1 MKRMIE
7 QERRIKELMALKNSD
22 NCPVIA
28 ITSGKGGVGKT
39 NIAANLAIALAEKGE
54 KVLVVDA
61 DTNFANVDVL
71 LGLAP
76 KFTLLN
82 YVLDDLPIQ
91 KILMK
96 HESGID
102 VIPNSSGSS
111 VWKNMDQVI
120 KLKLFELLYQM
131 RKKYDYIILDTAA
144 GLSPL
149 TIDLAIQANQILIVT
164 TAEPTAISDTYAMIK
179 VLDSV
184 QQDLSIDLLHNMVT
198 SATEVTDVYQRLSL
212 VLQHFLDI
220 TIGIAGYIEL
230 DDKVRQAIQQQI
242 PVLLSFPDSP
252 ASLNIHNIAESILN
266 QERVVPTVS
275 ETLQ

>member
-1 MKRMIE
+1 MIE

-39 NIAANLAIALAEKGE
+39 NIAANLAIALVEKGE
-54 KVLVVDA
+54 KVLVIDA

-71 LGLAP
+71 LGLTP

-91 KILMK
+91 KIVVR

-111 VWKNMDQVI
+111 VWKNIDEVI
-120 KLKLFELLYQM
+120 KSKLFELLYQM
-131 RKKYDYIILDTAA
+131 KKKYDYIILDTAA

-149 TIDLAIQANQILIVT
+149 AIDLAIQANQILIVT
-164 TAEPTAISDTYAMIK
+164 TTEPTAISDTYAMIK
-179 VLDSV
+179 VLDSM
-184 QQDLSIDLLHNMVT
+184 QQHLSIDLIHNMVT
-198 SATEVTDVYQRLSL
+198 SAAEVTDVFQRLSL

-230 DDKVRQAIQQQI
+230 DDKVRQAIQQQV
-242 PVLLSFPDSP
+242 PLLRSFPDCP
-252 ASLNIHNIAESILN
+252 ASLNIHSIAETILN
-266 QERVVPTVS
+266 QEHAALNAS
-275 ETLQ
+275 EAV